1 MNQIAVGY
9 LTGAICF
16 AGLYPIV
23 YFAIKE
29 VLKTKLNYP
38 IMTGMFFIIFW
49 PFFLTAITVYV
60 IRDLKYR
67 N

>member
-1 MNQIAVGY
+1 MNQIVVIY
-9 LTGAICF
+9 LTGVICF
-16 AGLYPIV
+16 AGLYPIA

-38 IMTGMFFIIFW
+38 LITGMFFVIFW

-60 IRDLKYR
+60 IRDFKFTK
-67 N
+67 